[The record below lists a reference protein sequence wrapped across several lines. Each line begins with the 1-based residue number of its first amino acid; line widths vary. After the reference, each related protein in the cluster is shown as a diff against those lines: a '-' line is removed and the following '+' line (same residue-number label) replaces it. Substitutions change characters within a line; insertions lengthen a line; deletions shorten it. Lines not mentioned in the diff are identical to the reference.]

1 MCIRDRSL
9 PPFKKTNTRA
19 LYPSVLAIDWLALIN
34 PATPNELDAIADAI
48 AKRDVPR
55 KNERRDNKCDP
66 QSLTIL

>member
-1 MCIRDRSL
+1 
-9 PPFKKTNTRA
+9 

-66 QSLTIL
+66 QSLTIF